1 MRMSRMMAIMSQG
14 GESGTPIGDLSLG
27 DRFYLKENG
36 TPQLWQVVEKTDSTK
51 SLVLRYY
58 TLDYT
63 INILETY
70 YSKNFQRYND
80 SDLRDEM
87 LDFENL
93 LESKVLNNIVSV
105 SKNYDFY
112 NHGYG
117 LYTQSNSDKIFIW
130 NSADLPSYFNTTTLR
145 RKQTASGSSY
155 VDWWLWDVDYYGS
168 TSKYYARY
176 YVDSNGQYNYN
187 EFWVGG
193 GSGRSDITAYPV
205 PAMYLNNTLKVKV
218 L

>member
-1 MRMSRMMAIMSQG
+1 MAIMSQG

-36 TPQLWQVVEKTDSTK
+36 TPQLWQVVEKTDSGK
-51 SLVLRYY
+51 SLVFRYY

-63 INILETY
+63 IDIIETFRY
-70 YSKNFQRYND
+70 KNFQTYNY

-105 SKNYDFY
+105 SKQYEYYD
-112 NHGYG
+112 HDAER
-117 LYTQSNSDKIFIW
+117 LYTESNSDKIFIW
-130 NSADLPSYFNTTTLR
+130 NSEDLPLYFNTSTLR
-145 RKQTASGSSY
+145 RKQTTSGSSY
-155 VDWWLWDVDYYGS
+155 VDWWLWGVDYYGS
-168 TSKYYARY
+168 ASKYYARY
-176 YVDSNGQYNYN
+176 YVGSNGQYQYN

-193 GSGRSDITAYPV
+193 GSGISDITAYPV
-205 PAMYLNNTLKVKV
+205 PAMYLNNTLKVEV